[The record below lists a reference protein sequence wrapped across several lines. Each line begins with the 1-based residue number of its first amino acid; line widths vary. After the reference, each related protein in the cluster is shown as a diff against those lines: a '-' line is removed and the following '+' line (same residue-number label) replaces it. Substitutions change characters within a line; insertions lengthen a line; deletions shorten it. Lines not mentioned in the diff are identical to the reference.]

1 MSAASKRASVWA
13 SRLPLGMTSFNMR
26 SMVPDIRPRIGGAS
40 SDATLR
46 CGLAPISSGIEAAV
60 QVRHLDRV
68 EGRLVPLVAGRTPG
82 AVLRLLVVV
91 RREHAEDDRDAGV
104 DAHPEDAL
112 LGGCGDEREVVGLAP
127 DHRSDADDGIDGP
140 ADGEPARGA
149 GQLEGT

>member
-13 SRLPLGMTSFNMR
+13 SRLPLGMTSFNM
-26 SMVPDIRPRIGGAS
+26 
-40 SDATLR
+40 TLDGTGSAGPGPW
-46 CGLAPISSGIEAAV
+46 GLTPIQGAV

-68 EGRLVPLVAGRTPG
+68 EGRLVALVTGRTPG

-112 LGGCGDEREVVGLAP
+112 LGGRGDKGEVVGLAP
-127 DHRSDADDGIDGP
+127 DHRPDADDGVDSATG
-140 ADGEPARGA
+140 GKPARGA
-149 GQLEGT
+149 GQL